1 MINFDHF
8 KDTQQTAAVTH
19 KSSFTGIVLVC
30 LTRYNWCLIRKK
42 MIWDCKWLCYAIF
55 AGSCEGVVVL
65 GVSKFLFL

>member
-42 MIWDCKWLCYAIF
+42 KLFRIANCCVMQYLLAVAKVY
-55 AGSCEGVVVL
+55 GL
-65 GVSKFLFL
+65 GVSKFLFI